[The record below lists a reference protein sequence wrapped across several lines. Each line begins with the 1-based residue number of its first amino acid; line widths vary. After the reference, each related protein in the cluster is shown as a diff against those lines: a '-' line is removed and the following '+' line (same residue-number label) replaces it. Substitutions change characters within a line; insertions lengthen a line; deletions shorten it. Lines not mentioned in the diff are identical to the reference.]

1 MKSRYLTGIMSLLG
15 ELAGRYTVALSV
27 GILFLLV
34 SNVVMGKFISHL
46 SMVGIMMPYEIGLFM
61 IFEIPLWM
69 LTVKILGIWH
79 RSVWA
84 EIILAGVIAITVV
97 QLRTFD
103 TFFWP
108 NFTNPSVDP
117 SSKAEMLFW
126 FVYTVSNYLLAT
138 HTAALYCWL
147 AWIIRKR
154 RKPSAQG
161 AF

>member
-1 MKSRYLTGIMSLLG
+1 MKNRTSVVWPLLK
-15 ELAGRYTVALSV
+15 ELIGRYTVALSV
-27 GILFLLV
+27 GSVFFLFSILI
-34 SNVVMGKFISHL
+34 MGKFMSHL
-46 SMVGIMMPYEIGLFM
+46 SMVGKMMPYEIALFM
-61 IFEIPLWM
+61 VFEVPLWM
-69 LTVKILGIWH
+69 LGVKILGIWH
-79 RSVWA
+79 RSAWA
-84 EIILAGVIAITVV
+84 EIIIAGVIAITVV

-138 HTAALYCWL
+138 HTAAIYCWL

-154 RKPSAQG
+154 RTPSAEG
-161 AF
+161 AI

>member
-1 MKSRYLTGIMSLLG
+1 MKNRISVVWPLLK
-15 ELAGRYTVALSV
+15 ELIGRYTVALSV
-27 GILFLLV
+27 GIVFFLFSILIM
-34 SNVVMGKFISHL
+34 SKFMSHL
-46 SMVGIMMPYEIGLFM
+46 SMVGKMMPYEIGLFM
-61 IFEIPLWM
+61 VFEVPLWM
-69 LTVKILGIWH
+69 LGVKILGIWH
-79 RSVWA
+79 RSAWA
-84 EIILAGVIAITVV
+84 EIIIAGVIAIAVV

-138 HTAALYCWL
+138 HTAAIYCWL

-154 RKPSAQG
+154 RTPSAEG
-161 AF
+161 AI